1 MVAFDDTAPVVPP
14 HVPKPAALAPHLRKL
29 LLASTTQVVESDD
42 VASVL
47 PPHLCKPALAPH
59 LRKPALTMLPHLHGA
74 ATTKV
79 AVSDDAVPTLAPH
92 LRLLDLEQVN
102 AKRDKEYQDDKRK
115 GVSKLSH
122 DLE

>member
-1 MVAFDDTAPVVPP
+1 MWMG
-14 HVPKPAALAPHLRKL
+14 
-29 LLASTTQVVESDD
+29 
-42 VASVL
+42 
-47 PPHLCKPALAPH
+47 KPALAPH
-59 LRKPALTMLPHLHGA
+59 LRKPASTTLPHLHGA
-74 ATTKV
+74 AAAKV
-79 AVSDDAVPTLAPH
+79 AVSDDAVSTLAPH